1 MYRRGAH
8 PGRGHATTPQP
19 LTPVA
24 RTGRRPGHQDTR
36 EAILATARTAFAER
50 GYDGASVRLIAT
62 GAGVD
67 PALIHHYF
75 GTKHQL
81 FLDAMQAPIDPSAVI
96 PKILAGGP
104 DGVGERL
111 VRTLLGIWDSAA
123 GGAAAAMVRSAVS
136 NELVGKMMRE
146 FIVSRILRRI
156 TRDFPLDPAE
166 APLRV
171 NLVATQMAGLVM
183 VRYIIKIE
191 PLASADPETVVS
203 LVGPTIQRYLTDPLP
218 LDLGKRSGTR
228 PRAGTGVTRR
238 PGQPL
243 RGG

>member
-1 MYRRGAH
+1 MAARPSA
-8 PGRGHATTPQP
+8 ATKGST
-19 LTPVA
+19 VA

-36 EAILATARTAFAER
+36 EAILAVARAAFAER

-81 FLDAMQAPIDPSAVI
+81 FLDALQAPVDPSAVI
-96 PKILAGGP
+96 PTILAAGP
-104 DGVGERL
+104 DGAGERL

-123 GGAAAAMVRSAVS
+123 GGAAAALVRSAVS
-136 NELVGKMMRE
+136 NELVGKMLRE
-146 FIVSRILRRI
+146 FIVTRILRRI
-156 TRDFPLDPAE
+156 IKEFPLDPTE

-191 PLASADPETVVS
+191 PLASADPETVVA
-203 LVGPTIQRYLTDPLP
+203 LVGPTVQRYLTGELP
-218 LDLGKRSGTR
+218 ARLTGTSQAR
-228 PRAGTGVTRR
+228 PQR
-238 PGQPL
+238 
-243 RGG
+243 